1 VHTPQ
6 PGNSDHRP
14 RPAPPA
20 LLATVS
26 DAGEADRAIAEGA
39 DLIDA
44 SALRAGTAAAV
55 RARHCDARLWTGS
68 PGAVDVDT
76 IAMAAGDAAAGDAA
90 AGDAAADVSGT
101 GDSLAAIVAAAAI
114 STWLGTPVIRTRHV
128 QPARR
133 AIDMTLS
140 IAGLRPPALT
150 TRGLA

>member
-1 VHTPQ
+1 VVVHTPQ
-6 PGNSDHRP
+6 PGSGDHRP

-20 LLATVS
+20 LLAAVS

-44 SALRAGTAAAV
+44 TALRAGTAAAV
-55 RARHCDARLWTGS
+55 RARHTDARLWTGS

-76 IAMAAGDAAAGDAA
+76 IAMTAGDAAAGDAA
-90 AGDAAADVSGT
+90 AAVSGT
-101 GDSLAAIVAAAAI
+101 GGSLAAIVAAATI
-114 STWLGTPVIRTRHV
+114 STWLGTPAVRTRHV